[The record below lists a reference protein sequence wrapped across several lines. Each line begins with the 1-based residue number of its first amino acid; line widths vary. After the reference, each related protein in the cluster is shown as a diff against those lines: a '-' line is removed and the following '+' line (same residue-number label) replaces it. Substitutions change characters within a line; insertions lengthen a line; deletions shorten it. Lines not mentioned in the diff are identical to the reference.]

1 MALKSVLSDFA
12 IRCSYNYMDLPPSLR
27 CIRAF
32 EAVARHRNVTLAA
45 EELGVTQPA
54 VTQQLRLLER
64 HLGTRLVRAD
74 RRGIDLTAA
83 GAALASR
90 VVRTFDDLRDALTDA
105 AGLAGNAPPLTLALL
120 ATLAQRWLIPRLPS
134 FQSAYPDIEVRL
146 LTTSRLV
153 DLQREDVDLAIR
165 VGDGKWPGCRS
176 DFLFENALFP
186 VASPVLLTRTP
197 LDVPADLAHHVMQG
211 TIILAADIHA
221 GAAAHRLKAFE
232 HLDVGGGVGIL
243 CATGTGRGKLTLG
256 GLGLLGLARGALGDG
271 FQLGNAVVQSSKEI
285 VGIAHGGFNLRR
297 KSVGEY
303 ESKQIVP

>member
-1 MALKSVLSDFA
+1 
-12 IRCSYNYMDLPPSLR
+12 MDLPPSLR

-83 GAALASR
+83 GAALATR
-90 VVRTFDDLRDALTDA
+90 VVRTFDDLRDALDDA
-105 AGLAGNAPPLTLALL
+105 AGLTGSAAPLTLALL

-134 FQSAYPDIEVRL
+134 FQAAHPDIEVRL

-165 VGDGKWPGCRS
+165 VGDGRWPGCRS

-186 VASPVLLTRTP
+186 VASPALLSRLPLATP
-197 LDVPADLAHHVMQG
+197 TELARHVF
-211 TIILAADIHA
+211 ISVDAPPRHDDWSRWLIHA
-221 GAAAHRLKAFE
+221 G
-232 HLDVGGGVGIL
+232 
-243 CATGTGRGKLTLG
+243 LG
-256 GLGLLGLARGALGDG
+256 GLKPQGRLSFASSAQALEAAAAGLGVA
-271 FQLGNAVVQSSKEI
+271 
-285 VGIAHGGFNLRR
+285 IAHTPFVEGDLKTGRLVAPFTERI
-297 KSVGEY
+297 VEP
-303 ESKQIVP
+303 ESFYLVAPRAAASLPRVASFRAWLLDAGPAA

>member
-1 MALKSVLSDFA
+1 
-12 IRCSYNYMDLPPSLR
+12 MDLPPSLR

-54 VTQQLRLLER
+54 VTQQLRLLEG

-90 VVRTFDDLRDALTDA
+90 VVRTFDDLRDALNDA

-134 FQSAYPDIEVRL
+134 FQSLYPDIEVRL

-186 VASPVLLTRTP
+186 VTSPDLLARTP
-197 LDVPADLAHHVMQG
+197 LNCPGDLSRHVLITVSSPPRHDDWARWLAH
-211 TIILAADIHA
+211 A
-221 GAAAHRLKAFE
+221 GVVGLKPQSRLEFASSAQALEAAAA
-232 HLDVGGGVGIL
+232 
-243 CATGTGRGKLTLG
+243 
-256 GLGLLGLARGALGDG
+256 GLGIA
-271 FQLGNAVVQSSKEI
+271 
-285 VGIAHGGFNLRR
+285 IAHTPFVEGDLRTR
-297 KSVGEY
+297 RLVAPFDTRIIEP
-303 ESKQIVP
+303 ESFYLVVPRAAAALPRVAAFREWLLEAGPAT

>member
-1 MALKSVLSDFA
+1 
-12 IRCSYNYMDLPPSLR
+12 MDLPPSLR

-83 GAALASR
+83 GAVLATR
-90 VVRTFDDLRDALTDA
+90 VVRTFDDLRDALKDT
-105 AGLAGNAPPLTLALL
+105 AGLTGSAAPLTLALL
-120 ATLAQRWLIPRLPS
+120 ATLAQRWLIPRLAS
-134 FQSAYPDIEVRL
+134 FQAAHPEIEVRL

-165 VGDGKWPGCRS
+165 IGDGRWPGCRS

-186 VASPVLLTRTP
+186 VASPALLSRLP
-197 LDVPADLAHHVMQG
+197 LDTPADLARYVFISVDAPPRHDDWPRWLTAAGQDGLKPQG
-211 TIILAADIHA
+211 RLSFASSAQA
-221 GAAAHRLKAFE
+221 LEAAAAGLGIAIAHTPFVEGDLK
-232 HLDVGGGVGIL
+232 
-243 CATGTGRGKLTLG
+243 TGRLVVPFAERIVEPESFYLVAPRAAAS
-256 GLGLLGLARGALGDG
+256 LPRVAAFRAWLLDASPGA
-271 FQLGNAVVQSSKEI
+271 
-285 VGIAHGGFNLRR
+285 
-297 KSVGEY
+297 
-303 ESKQIVP
+303 